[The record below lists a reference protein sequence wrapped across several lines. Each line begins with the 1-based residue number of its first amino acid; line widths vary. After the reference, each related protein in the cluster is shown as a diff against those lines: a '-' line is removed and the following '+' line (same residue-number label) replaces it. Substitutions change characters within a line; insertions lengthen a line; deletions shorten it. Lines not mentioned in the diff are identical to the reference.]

1 MAESSSLLGELEVE
15 VEIKAPAAEF
25 YHMYAGR
32 PHHPASACVQGH
44 SRQCDLHDGE
54 WGKVGNFYGKWFVLG
69 VDGKAKVAKER
80 IEVVEP
86 EKKLIKFK
94 VLEGGL
100 MEEFKSFLITIQVT
114 PKQGGNGSIVKWH
127 FEYKNL

>member
-25 YHMYAGR
+25 YHM
-32 PHHPASACVQGH
+32 
-44 SRQCDLHDGE
+44 QCDLHDGE
-54 WGKVGNFYGKWFVLG
+54 WGKVGSIISWNYMH
-69 VDGKAKVAKER
+69 DGKAKVAKER

-94 VLEGGL
+94 VLEGDL

-127 FEYKNL
+127 FEYKNLMRTSLTLKLCSRSLPI